1 MVTAGMIGG
10 ATYATTSSTTDV
22 YYACASLTGNIRAS
36 SIRLNVA
43 PIRCSSTTDHVV
55 QWDAAGQQIKPKA
68 GKVIELEG
76 GITITKPANG
86 QGTYVWPAVDTS
98 DCSSLRAF
106 VDYSADR
113 STNFDITG
121 LIMLPE
127 NTGIYGE
134 LGSNGTRYI
143 DAGTLEGE
151 ASSYLLT
158 GVYAGGNTNDF
169 FSIPPPATALK
180 ITVRGD
186 GYSISSPG
194 ASVTITKAALYCTP
208 Y

>member
-1 MVTAGMIGG
+1 
-10 ATYATTSSTTDV
+10 
-22 YYACASLTGNIRAS
+22 
-36 SIRLNVA
+36 
-43 PIRCSSTTDHVV
+43 
-55 QWDAAGQQIKPKA
+55 
-68 GKVIELEG
+68 
-76 GITITKPANG
+76 
-86 QGTYVWPAVDTS
+86 
-98 DCSSLRAF
+98 
-106 VDYSADR
+106 
-113 STNFDITG
+113 
-121 LIMLPE
+121 MLPE